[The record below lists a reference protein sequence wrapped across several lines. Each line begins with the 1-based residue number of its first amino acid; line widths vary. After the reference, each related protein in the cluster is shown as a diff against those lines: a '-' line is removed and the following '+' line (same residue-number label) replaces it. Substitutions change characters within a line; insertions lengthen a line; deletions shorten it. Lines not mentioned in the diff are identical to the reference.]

1 VKLLYVTPEQL
12 VKSDSLRGL
21 LQDLRQRQLLAR
33 FVIDEVSQSSEG
45 SGVKGLSKISVAD
58 CKALSCLVDHS
69 GDLPRLQPGAAC
81 H

>member
-33 FVIDEVSQSSEG
+33 FVIDEVRRAGSSFANLQGKPAG
-45 SGVKGLSKISVAD
+45 SGVEPAFLVWLVSHVLS
-58 CKALSCLVDHS
+58 LT
-69 GDLPRLQPGAAC
+69 R
-81 H
+81 